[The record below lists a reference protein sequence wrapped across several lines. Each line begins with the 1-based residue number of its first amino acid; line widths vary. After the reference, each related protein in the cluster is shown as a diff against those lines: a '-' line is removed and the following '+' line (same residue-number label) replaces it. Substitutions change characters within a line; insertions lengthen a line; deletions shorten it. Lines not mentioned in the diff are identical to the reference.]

1 MTMTRSKLLLAAAS
15 CLSLSACLGGP
26 KAPPELLTLTSTQT
40 RTPGEARAGEQGRV
54 ITVVSPTVPQ
64 AISNTRVPVYVSPT
78 SIQYLKDAQWVEKPN
93 ELFRHLLS
101 ETLAAQT
108 GWVVLDPSV
117 YAQVQGVVLGGQL
130 LAFGLDPNRMEA
142 VVAFDASLARPQQA
156 VATRRFEAR
165 IPVTAA
171 ERSEVA
177 AALNQAANRVA
188 ADVSAWVG

>member
-1 MTMTRSKLLLAAAS
+1 MNRSKLFLAAAS
-15 CLSLSACLGGP
+15 CLVLSACLGGP
-26 KAPPELLTLTSTQT
+26 KAPPELLTLTSAQV
-40 RTPGEARAGEQGRV
+40 RAPGEARAAEQGRV

-93 ELFRHLLS
+93 ELFRQLLS

-108 GWVVLDPSV
+108 GWVVIDPSV
-117 YAQVQGVVLGGQL
+117 YSQVQGVVLGGQL
-130 LAFGLDPNRMEA
+130 LSFGFDPNTMEA

-165 IPVTAA
+165 VPVTAA
-171 ERSEVA
+171 DRAQVA
-177 AALNQAANRVA
+177 PALNQAANKVA